1 MRCSK
6 QDYLVLCDASNVF
19 GIAPGRSLVKTCTI
33 ETKDEGCLSLN
44 FKDMSFEI
52 GTCVVRTG
60 GSRAAPRV
68 SFSIIFEGKNNS

>member
-1 MRCSK
+1 
-6 QDYLVLCDASNVF
+6 
-19 GIAPGRSLVKTCTI
+19 LVKTCTI